1 MDLSEQIFTHKVYT
15 SIVCIYFSKLHFLF
29 GVVIRYSCYFVGFQ
43 LCSFNSPLYNSTGS
57 QKNKTIEKQPITEDD
72 DQRPQKKK
80 TAKQVSDS
88 KQRKETQLNVLA
100 KLQWLRNFCKSD
112 YGLHTKRYV

>member
-1 MDLSEQIFTHKVYT
+1 M
-15 SIVCIYFSKLHFLF
+15 
-29 GVVIRYSCYFVGFQ
+29 
-43 LCSFNSPLYNSTGS
+43 
-57 QKNKTIEKQPITEDD
+57 
-72 DQRPQKKK
+72 